1 MPPIPPAR
9 LARVVEGTRARVQR
23 LSQLMVPAPIALL
36 ELAMSSFVTQAI
48 HVAARLRI
56 ADVLRDGPLPADEI
70 AERVGADPDAVAR
83 LLRMLASYRIFAEQ
97 GTGVFAL
104 TPMAEALRG
113 DVPGSMRDLAV
124 LMGHKL
130 HWEDWGHLLETVRTG
145 EPNLPK
151 LRGMGA
157 FEYFEADPEYGAVF
171 MAGMGNLSA
180 LETEPI
186 LAAYDFSRYRT
197 IVDVGGGGGALLAGI
212 LARATGSQ
220 GVLFDSRAADFGAE
234 EVMRAAGVADRC
246 TYDAGGLFDPV
257 TPGADAYLLKHIVH
271 DWPQEQALEILRN
284 VRKAIVPEGRLLLL
298 EFVSPEGN
306 KPHPAKLVDLWLM
319 LLVGG
324 RERTESQYAG
334 LLAAA
339 GFALTRVVPTASAL
353 SIVEARPC

>member
-1 MPPIPPAR
+1 MPPTPPAR
-9 LARVVEGTRARVQR
+9 VVRFVEATRARIQR
-23 LSQLMVPAPIALL
+23 LGQLMVPAPIALL
-36 ELAMSSFVTQAI
+36 ELAMSSFITQAI
-48 HVAARLRI
+48 HVAAELRV
-56 ADVLRDGPLPADEI
+56 ADTLRDGPLPATEI
-70 AERVGADPDAVAR
+70 AGMVGADPDALTR
-83 LLRMLASYRIFAEQ
+83 LLRMLAGYRIFAER
-97 GTGVFAL
+97 GTGVFEL
-104 TPMAEALRG
+104 TPMADALRS
-113 DVPGSMRDLAV
+113 DAPTSMRDLAV
-124 LMGHKL
+124 LMGHRL

-197 IVDVGGGGGALLAGI
+197 VVDVGGGGGALLAGI
-212 LARATGSQ
+212 LARATTTN
-220 GVLFDSRAADFGAE
+220 GVLFDSRASDFGAE
-234 EVMRAAGVADRC
+234 AVMRDAGVADRC
-246 TYDAGGLFDPV
+246 TIDAGGLFDPV
-257 TPGADAYLLKHIVH
+257 TPGADAYVLKHIVH

-298 EFVSPEGN
+298 EFVSPDGN
-306 KPHPAKLVDLWLM
+306 RPHPARLVDLWLM

-324 RERTESQYAG
+324 RERTASQYAG
-334 LLAAA
+334 LLAGA
-339 GFALTRVVPTASAL
+339 GFALTKVVQTASAL